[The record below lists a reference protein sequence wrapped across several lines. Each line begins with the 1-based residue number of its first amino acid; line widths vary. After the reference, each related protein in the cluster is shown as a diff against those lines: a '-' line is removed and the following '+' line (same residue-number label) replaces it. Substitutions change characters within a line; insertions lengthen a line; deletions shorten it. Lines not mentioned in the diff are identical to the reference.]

1 MLTIHMTRI
10 EPGSGWFDVS
20 SQSLDTLAGAAM
32 SIVSHHK
39 TATVWLGYL
48 EGWMLTPIDEAR
60 LRKLIRKFDCHVWT
74 AHPLSFSHAWKNE
87 SKVIYATGSN
97 GPGNLD
103 NNGRLVFG
111 GRDAEHNNTSGSPSF
126 NGYPDQ
132 D

>member
-1 MLTIHMTRI
+1 MHRI
-10 EPGSGWFDVS
+10 QPGSDWFDLS
-20 SQSLDTLAGAAM
+20 SQSLDTLAPSAL

-74 AHPLSFSHAWKNE
+74 VHPLSFSHAWKNE

-103 NNGRLVFG
+103 NDGRIVFG
-111 GRDAEHNNTSGSPSF
+111 GRDPQHNNTSGGPSF
-126 NGYPDQ
+126 NG
-132 D
+132 